1 MSEIRPKKASLDHVL
16 KYMGVF
22 GGVQGLTMLM
32 GIVRN
37 KLASLFLGTAGFGLM
52 AIYNS
57 ITELVQSGSNLGL
70 PIASVQQLS
79 ELFESGDDAAIT
91 HFVKVVRTWSFWA
104 ALLCITLTLAL
115 APFLAHLFFENE
127 PSRIWDIMW
136 LAPMA
141 AMAIVFSGE
150 ASILK
155 GLRHL
160 KRVASISAISA
171 VTTLCLT
178 VPFFWAMG
186 LRGILLSLNISTL
199 AVLAVHFMFTLP
211 LFPWRIGFFSRD
223 IFREGLPL
231 LRIGIPYV
239 LAAVVG
245 TGCAMLLQAFLKRES
260 SEETLGLYR
269 VAYTLMVSYAGIA
282 FSAFEADYFPRLSSV
297 NHHREDRNEV
307 INQQIR
313 VGVMVVAPMML
324 IMLVFMPVIL
334 SLLFK
339 DEFLPAADMA
349 VCAVFYT
356 FLRAITVPIGY
367 TALACG
373 HSMRYMVM
381 EAIYDVVSLLL
392 IAYSYHIWGLMGAG
406 IGLSLSALFDLLLI
420 SITYGI
426 LYQFRMTVATACLA
440 IGQAVMVA
448 ISLGVCLLLPPM
460 GKYIVGSLLI
470 ILSLTYSYRYLSKES
485 DIIQKIQ
492 KKLRR

>member
-1 MSEIRPKKASLDHVL
+1 MAEIRPKKVSLDHVL
-16 KYMGVF
+16 KYMGIF
-22 GGVQGLTMLM
+22 GGVQGLMMLM
-32 GIVRN
+32 GVVRN

-211 LFPWRIGFFSRD
+211 LFPWHIGFFSRD

-245 TGCAMLLQAFLKRES
+245 TGSAMLLQAFLKRES

-269 VAYTLMVSYAGIA
+269 VAYALMVNYAGLA
-282 FSAFEADYFPRLSSV
+282 FSAFDTDFFPRLSSV
-297 NHHREDRNEV
+297 NHSCQDRNEV

-313 VGVMVVAPMML
+313 VGVMVVAPLLL
-324 IMLVFMPVIL
+324 ILLVFMPIIL
-334 SLLFK
+334 SFLFK
-339 DEFLPAADMA
+339 DDFLPAAEMA
-349 VCAVFYT
+349 ICTVFYT
-356 FLRAITVPIGY
+356 FLRAITVPIAY

-373 HSMRYMVM
+373 HSMRYLLM
-381 EAIYDVVSLLL
+381 EAIYDVVSFLL
-392 IAYSYHIWGLMGAG
+392 IAYGYHYLGLMGAG

-420 SITYGI
+420 GITYGI
-426 LYQFRMTVATACLA
+426 LYRFRMTVATARLA
-440 IGQAVMVA
+440 IGQTAFVGTC
-448 ISLGVCLLLPPM
+448 LGVCLLLPPTW
-460 GKYIVGSLLI
+460 KYVTGALLI
-470 ILSLTYSYRYLSKES
+470 ALSMAYSYRYFSRES
-485 DIIQKIQ
+485 TVILKIRN
-492 KKLRR
+492 KLRR